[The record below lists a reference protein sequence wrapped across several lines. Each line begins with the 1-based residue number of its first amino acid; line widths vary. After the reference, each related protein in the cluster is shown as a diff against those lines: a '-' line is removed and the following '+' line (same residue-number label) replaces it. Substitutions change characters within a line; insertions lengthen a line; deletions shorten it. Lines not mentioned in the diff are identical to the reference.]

1 MLFSIFFTYGKLS
14 PEKRKMEGKQKLFFL
29 FIFAFLLNISY
40 SKEVMDLLPQN
51 AKEIVRGNNQFSF
64 KLYLNISKKERGN
77 IFFSPFSISSA
88 FAMVYEGADGRT
100 AAEIGSVFHFQET
113 SPKRWKDWE
122 LILNE
127 INEKSKKYE
136 LFIANALWIQEGF
149 KILPEY
155 KGVIERY
162 YKGNVSIL
170 DFAGKTENARLEIN
184 RWVEGKTNGKIK
196 DLFYPGSLN
205 QLTKLILTNVIYFK
219 GKWLKQFDKNET
231 RDEDFRVSK
240 EKIVKVPM
248 MRITGQN
255 ARFNYAEMGKLQI
268 IEMDYK
274 GNELSMI
281 VLLPEKDIEK
291 IEESLTEENLRNWLK
306 ELKEENVDL
315 FFPKF
320 KLNKKYIL
328 NENINDMGAPS
339 AFSPGEAD
347 FSKMDGTRELFIQIA
362 VHQAFLEVN
371 EEGTTAGGATGI
383 GIGITAVPIKK
394 VFRAD
399 HPFIFLIKEKK
410 SGSIL
415 FIGKV
420 YDPTE

>member
-1 MLFSIFFTYGKLS
+1 
-14 PEKRKMEGKQKLFFL
+14 MEGKHKLIFL
-29 FIFAFLLNISY
+29 FIFAFLLNVSY
-40 SKEVMDLLPQN
+40 SKESMDSLLQ
-51 AKEIVRGNNQFSF
+51 KEFVKGNNKFSLE
-64 KLYLNISKKERGN
+64 LYSNISRKEKGN

-88 FAMVYEGADGRT
+88 FAMVYEGASGKT
-100 AAEIGSVFHFQET
+100 AQEIRSVFHFQEP
-113 SPKRWKDWE
+113 SSKRWKNWE

-127 INEKSKKYE
+127 INKKSKTYE
-136 LFIANALWIQEGF
+136 LFAANALWIQEGF

-155 KGVIERY
+155 KGVIEKY
-162 YKGNVSIL
+162 YKGSVSNL
-170 DFAGKTENARLEIN
+170 DFAGKTESARLEIN
-184 RWVEGKTNGKIK
+184 KWIEERTNKKIK
-196 DLFYPGSLN
+196 NLFSPGSLN
-205 QLTKLILTNVIYFK
+205 QLTKMVLTNVIYFK
-219 GKWLKQFDKNET
+219 GEWLKQFDKDDT

-255 ARFNYAEMGKLQI
+255 ARFNYAELEKLQI

-274 GNELSMI
+274 GEELSMI

-291 IEESLTEENLRNWLK
+291 LEESLTEENLGKWLK
-306 ELKEENVDL
+306 ELREERVDV

-328 NENINDMGAPS
+328 NENLKNMGAPS
-339 AFSPGEAD
+339 AFTPGEAD
-347 FSKMDGTRELFIQIA
+347 FSKIDGTRKLFIQIA
-362 VHQAFLEVN
+362 AHKAFVEVN

-383 GIGITAVPIKK
+383 GIGVTAVPVKK

-399 HPFIFLIKEKK
+399 HPFIFLIREKG
-410 SGSIL
+410 SGNIL

>member
-1 MLFSIFFTYGKLS
+1 MKGN
-14 PEKRKMEGKQKLFFL
+14 QKLIFL

-40 SKEVMDLLPQN
+40 SKEVMDSFPEN
-51 AKEIVRGNNQFSF
+51 EKEIVRGSNQFSLE
-64 KLYLNISKKERGN
+64 LYSNISKKEKRN
-77 IFFSPFSISSA
+77 IFFSPLSISSA
-88 FAMVYEGADGRT
+88 FIMVYEGADGKT
-100 AAEIGSVFHFQET
+100 AEEIRSVFHFQEA
-113 SPKRWKDWE
+113 SSKRWKNWE

-127 INEKSKKYE
+127 INEKGKKYE
-136 LFIANALWIQEGF
+136 LFTANALWVQEGF

-155 KGVIERY
+155 RRVIERY
-162 YKGNVSIL
+162 YKGNVSSL
-170 DFAGKTENARLEIN
+170 DFSGKAENARLEIN
-184 RWVEGKTNGKIK
+184 RWVEEKTNKRIR
-196 DLFYPGSLN
+196 DLFHPGSLN
-205 QLTKLILTNVIYFK
+205 ELTRLVLTNVIYFK
-219 GKWLKQFDKNET
+219 GEWLKQFDKNET

-255 ARFNYAEMGKLQI
+255 ARFNYAETEKLQI

-274 GNELSMI
+274 GNEFSMI
-281 VLLPEKDIEK
+281 VLLPNKDIKE

-306 ELKEENVDL
+306 ELKEERVDI

-320 KLNKKYIL
+320 RLNKKYIL
-328 NENINDMGAPS
+328 NENIKDMGAPS

-347 FSKMDGTRELFIQIA
+347 LSRIDGTRELFIQIA

-383 GIGITAVPIKK
+383 SIGITAVPIKK

-399 HPFIFLIKEKK
+399 HPFIFIIRDKE
-410 SGSIL
+410 SENIL